1 VSYDDTIKIMVLGD
15 ESVEK
20 TSLIIRFI
28 SGFFLEDLKLT
39 IGVDFYSKTINIDEK
54 KIKLQIWDFAGE
66 ERFRFLLHQYCKNA
80 RGGLFVFNISDSS
93 SLAHIDDWLSAI
105 RKGVGPKVS
114 FPILVVGLLPD
125 DDNLRKIS
133 TEEGKKI
140 ANSRNLSGYIECN
153 LKTGENVGKVL
164 DELIR
169 LILANEEYQTPIK
182 IKKYEE
188 FIVYDL
194 KNTGDPTKLNINPE
208 ELQYHLNPKKV
219 LIIILNDLRR
229 IFIWKGAKSPVRK
242 RFISARV
249 AQDLHRELIK
259 DARYQRCKIVSIKQ
273 GNEKQEFLNAFRLES
288 MEVTER
294 LPDMRYIGNIERDTV
309 GLSEEEKEK
318 IKEKILK
325 ISVPESLKRQN
336 LILGHKLYGELDRFL
351 ELERLTKE
359 QKFLIAN
366 ILIISNIQI
375 NPSKKKTYLRLFLDR
390 FPDLSD
396 QDKKDI
402 IQSIEDEW
410 DGKIDDDD
418 YIPFPYI
425 FNPPEPPDDLAL
437 APRVQL
443 HASPKK
449 KVPEEKIHCQF
460 CGMKLTKEEQFTHSC
475 KKKPKNK

>member
-1 VSYDDTIKIMVLGD
+1 MSYDDTIKIIVLGD
-15 ESVEK
+15 HSVK
-20 TSLIIRFI
+20 ISLTKSFI

-39 IGVDFYSKTINIDEK
+39 MGVDFYSKTTNFNDK
-54 KIKLQIWDFAGE
+54 KIKLQLWTIGGE
-66 ERFRFLLHQYCKNA
+66 ERFRFLLHQYCKDF
-80 RGGLFVFNISDSS
+80 RGGLFVFDIADSS
-93 SLAHIDDWLSAI
+93 SIAHIDDWLSEI
-105 RKGVGPKVS
+105 RKGIRTEEI
-114 FPILVVGLLPD
+114 FPILVVGILLGEG
-125 DDNLRKIS
+125 NERQVS
-133 TEEGKKI
+133 TEEGIKI
-140 ANSRNLSGYIECN
+140 AKSRNLNGYFECN
-153 LKTGENVGKVL
+153 PKTGENVGKVF
-164 DELIR
+164 DELTR

-182 IKKYEE
+182 MKKYEE

-194 KNTGDPTKLNINPE
+194 KNTGYPTKLNINPE
-208 ELQYHLNPKKV
+208 ELQYHSNPKKV

-229 IFIWKGAKSPVRK
+229 IFIWKCAKSPVRK

-318 IKEKILK
+318 ILK

-336 LILGHKLYGELDRFL
+336 LILGYKLYGELARFL
-351 ELERLTKE
+351 ELEQLTKE

-366 ILIISNIQI
+366 IQIISNIQK
-375 NPSKKKTYLRLFLDR
+375 NPSKKKIYLRLFLDR

-410 DGKIDDDD
+410 DSKIDDDD

-425 FNPPEPPDDLAL
+425 FNPPKPPDDFAM
-437 APRVQL
+437 APQVHVRTPL
-443 HASPKK
+443 K
-449 KVPEEKIHCQF
+449 EENLEKSINCQY
-460 CGMKLTKEEQFTHSC
+460 CGMKLTKEEQLTHSC